1 MIICPD
7 GLGDV
12 FFVGFKLH
20 AVFRIF
26 SGPRSRKDLRL
37 SFPNGASKQ
46 KLVDQ
51 PLGKILGTFVP
62 TTSRKPLQIPCWKY
76 ESLVEKKKRQGF
88 IYIYITWILFE
99 WIPMYNKPKMDPC
112 IIGSR
117 GIWILFVS
125 FWTQVMSIVESQNF
139 YEPSGI
145 NSVDASGIV
154 VNVPWASTLG
164 WLNFRQ
170 SMVRW
175 AVTSWH
181 LVISCV

>member
-1 MIICPD
+1 
-7 GLGDV
+7 
-12 FFVGFKLH
+12 
-20 AVFRIF
+20 
-26 SGPRSRKDLRL
+26 
-37 SFPNGASKQ
+37 
-46 KLVDQ
+46 
-51 PLGKILGTFVP
+51 
-62 TTSRKPLQIPCWKY
+62 
-76 ESLVEKKKRQGF
+76 
-88 IYIYITWILFE
+88 
-99 WIPMYNKPKMDPC
+99 MYNKPKMDPC

-164 WLNFRQ
+164 GLNFRQ

-181 LVISCV
+181 LVISCVQLSGVMLLTKYIIEIIWEMPKPCNNGKIIITIDFQHRVFISTFTRNPRHCLGRIDLKKNIHLVGGLKHLFSILPLGGMIQFE